1 MGLSIVLTKTGVRLF
16 PQASVTL
23 GALGAVAAETQ
34 GTVEL
39 PFAGTIGAT
48 LTTVLV
54 KFWVQVAVQ
63 PFNVAV

>member
-1 MGLSIVLTKTGVRLF
+1 LGLSIVLTDTGVILF

-23 GALGAVAAETQ
+23 GVLGAVATETQ
-34 GTVEL
+34 ATVEL

-63 PFNVAV
+63 PFKVAV